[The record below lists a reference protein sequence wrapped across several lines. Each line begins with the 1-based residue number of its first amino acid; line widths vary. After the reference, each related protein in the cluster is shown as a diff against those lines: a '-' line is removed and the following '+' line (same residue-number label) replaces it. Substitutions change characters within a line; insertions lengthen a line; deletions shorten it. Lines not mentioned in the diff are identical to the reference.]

1 MKNPGPRAG
10 AKSWRT
16 TENSSILY
24 GLLVERAPLYFLSH
38 VLGGEGWGEGSA
50 ARISGPALFSSMRNR
65 PSPQPS
71 PRITGERE
79 SERARGNQT
88 EGVLPELELRF
99 GRLAIG
105 VIAQRRRQI
114 GEVEE
119 EQVVPAAPVGGVDH
133 H

>member
-16 TENSSILY
+16 TENSPILY
-24 GLLVERAPLYFLSH
+24 GLLVERAPLYSLSH

-71 PRITGERE
+71 PRITGQTEP
-79 SERARGNQT
+79 ERAGGTQPA
-88 EGVLPELELRF
+88 GLLPELELRF
-99 GRLAIG
+99 GRRASG
-105 VIAQRRRQI
+105 RIAQCRRQS
-114 GEVEE
+114 G
-119 EQVVPAAPVGGVDH
+119 
-133 H
+133 